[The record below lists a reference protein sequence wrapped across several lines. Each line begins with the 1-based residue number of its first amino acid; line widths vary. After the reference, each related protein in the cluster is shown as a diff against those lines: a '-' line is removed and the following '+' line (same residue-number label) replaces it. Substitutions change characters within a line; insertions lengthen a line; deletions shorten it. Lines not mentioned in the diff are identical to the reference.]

1 MNTELP
7 MCLLDWIDKDKLDW
21 SQLSR
26 NPNAEAIALLKEN
39 PLKIDWY
46 YLSLNVNAIA
56 LLKEN
61 PLKIDWRCLSCNP
74 CAEAIA
80 LLRENPLQID
90 WTNLSENPC
99 AEAIALLK
107 ENPLQIDW
115 TNLSENP
122 CAEAIALL
130 KENPLKIDWTQLS
143 QNPNIFT
150 YDYEKMRKNMLLF
163 NEDLMKERFHPRNLR
178 KFSSWGHSGGIEE
191 DDEE

>member
-107 ENPLQIDW
+107 ENPL
-115 TNLSENP
+115 
-122 CAEAIALL
+122 
-130 KENPLKIDWTQLS
+130 KIDWTQLS

-178 KFSSWGHSGGIEE
+178 KFSSWGHSGGIDE
-191 DDEE
+191 DDDE